1 MPRSRKLTRRQ
12 ALRKCSRALAA
23 GLAAPLIAP
32 RAILGSA
39 EEVPPSDRIGVG
51 YIGCGRRSQN
61 LRGLPKDGKIVAA
74 TDCCLPRAEET
85 VKSVNG
91 KAFQDYRRLLDLKEV
106 DAVVIASPDHWH
118 ALHTV
123 HACQAGKDA
132 YVEKPLSLTIR
143 EGRLMVQAARKY
155 GRIVQCGSQQRSM
168 AANRRGCE
176 IVRNGILG
184 KVHTVVGFNYP
195 SPWECRFPGQP
206 VPPGLDWDL
215 WCGPTEPVP
224 FHPDI
229 FAPRTNPGWISFR
242 PWSGGEMLGWGAHGL
257 DQVQWALG
265 MDKSGPVEVWTE
277 GERFQAPV
285 YAAPA
290 PREAGEAV
298 TRKPKVRF
306 LYPGG
311 IVLKLDDGPMGGA
324 VFIGE
329 KGKISIDRG
338 KFVLTPEELGREPL
352 PEGAIRLYE
361 SDDHMRNW
369 FACMRSRKLPAA
381 DVEIGHRSATVGHLG
396 NIARW
401 VGRKLRWDPE
411 KEVFVDDREANAH
424 LDRPRRKGFEIPDAV

>member
-1 MPRSRKLTRRQ
+1 MARSLRLTRREV
-12 ALRKCSRALAA
+12 LRKCSGAIAA
-23 GLAAPLIAP
+23 GVIAPLIAP
-32 RAILGSA
+32 RGILGSA
-39 EEVPPSDRIGVG
+39 EETAPSDRIGVG
-51 YIGCGRRSQN
+51 YIGCGRRSNN
-61 LRGLPKDGKIVAA
+61 LRGLPREGRIVAA
-74 TDCCLPRAEET
+74 ADCYLPRAEET
-85 VKSVNG
+85 VKRVNG
-91 KAFQDYRRLLDLKEV
+91 KAFQDYRRLLDLGEV

-118 ALHTV
+118 ALHTI
-123 HACQAGKDA
+123 HACQAGKDVF
-132 YVEKPLSLTIR
+132 VEKPLSLTIR

-176 IVRNGILG
+176 IVREGFLG
-184 KVHTVVGFNYP
+184 KIHTVVGYNYP
-195 SPWECRFPGQP
+195 SPWECRFPGEP
-206 VPPGLDWDL
+206 VPEGLDWDL

-224 FHPDI
+224 FHRDI

-265 MDKSGPVEVWTE
+265 MDAGGPVEVWTE
-277 GERFQAPV
+277 GEPFQAPT
-285 YAAPA
+285 YTAPA
-290 PREAGEAV
+290 PRDAGEAV
-298 TRKPKVRF
+298 TRKPRVRF

-311 IVLKLDDGPMGGA
+311 VVLKLDDGPMGGA

-338 KFVLTPEELGREPL
+338 KFVVTPEELGRPRV
-352 PEGAIRLYE
+352 PEGATRPAE
-361 SDDHMRNW
+361 NDDHMRNW
-369 FACMRSRKLPAA
+369 FECMKSRKLPAA

-411 KEVFVDDREANAH
+411 KEVFPDDRAANAY
-424 LDRPRRKGFEIPDAV
+424 LDRPRRKPFELPDTV